1 MAKKCA
7 FLGNDYSISPDGTS
21 EKITAEIRTLIKTEG
36 VDTFFV
42 GSKGGYELDAYKTV
56 VKLKQ
61 EEFPNIQIVFV
72 IANTPELQRIKLPFD
87 DFVYPPKAEAENKRW
102 CIVHRNNWIVDNTD
116 FVIAYNRYHGR
127 AFKFCESA
135 DRKGVKVIE
144 LAKDILK
151 FINFNF

>member
-1 MAKKCA
+1 M
-7 FLGNDYSISPDGTS
+7 
-21 EKITAEIRTLIKTEG
+21 

-42 GSKGGYELDAYKTV
+42 GSKGGYELDAYRTV

-61 EEFPNIQIVFV
+61 EEFPNIRIVFV

-87 DFVYPPKAEAENKRW
+87 DFVYPPKAETENKRW

-116 FVIAYNRYHGR
+116 FVIAYNHYHGR

-144 LAKDILK
+144 LAKTV
-151 FINFNF
+151 

>member
-7 FLGNDYSISPDGTS
+7 FLGNDYSISPDGIS
-21 EKITAEIRTLIKTEG
+21 EKIAAEIRTLIKTEG

-42 GSKGGYELDAYKTV
+42 GSKGGYELDAYRTV

-61 EEFPNIQIVFV
+61 EEFPNIRIVFV

-87 DFVYPPKAEAENKRW
+87 DFVYPPKAETENKRW

-144 LAKDILK
+144 LAERI
-151 FINFNF
+151 